1 MKLVSSRLSRGFT
14 LIELVVVLMV
24 LALVTHLA
32 VRELGK
38 VQRARLGQAANAQLE
53 TVRDAVWRT
62 APGEEPT
69 GFLVDLGRLPR
80 AARATNE
87 LGRVVGTLAELW
99 ERPADVAPFAFRP
112 AVESNLVAAVAEKA
126 ALVDATVVVPCGW
139 RGPYVRLPFGRD
151 RLLDAWGNPLETPDD
166 AGYARLLGVD
176 GQAAEV
182 GTPVARVRHFGADGR
197 PDDAVEPPDAAA
209 RDVSVDLVPEGRLA
223 NPLVVNAS
231 FVSGANPSTVDG
243 TARCR
248 WYMPCGGA
256 ITGGVATATLA
267 GVAQTSF
274 AFEGLPP
281 GMCTLAVDV
290 GGARRALERVV
301 VPPGGRIVDVK
312 VAVE

>member
-1 MKLVSSRLSRGFT
+1 MSRGFT

-38 VQRARLGQAANAQLE
+38 VQRARLGQVANTQLE
-53 TVRDAVWRT
+53 TVRDAVWRMV
-62 APGEEPT
+62 PGEEPT

-99 ERPADVAPFAFRP
+99 ERPLDVAPYSFRP
-112 AVESNLVAAVAEKA
+112 AAESNLVVAAAEKA
-126 ALVDATVVVPCGW
+126 ELVDATVIVPCGW
-139 RGPYVRLPFGRD
+139 RGPYMRLPFGKD
-151 RLLDAWGNPLETPDD
+151 RLLDAWGNSFETPDD
-166 AGYARLLGVD
+166 AGYARLLEAD
-176 GQAAEV
+176 DQAVEA
-182 GTPVARVRHFGADGR
+182 GAPVSRVRHFGADGR
-197 PDDAVEPPDAAA
+197 PDSVVEPSDAAA

-231 FVSGANPSTVDG
+231 FVSGVNPSTVDG

-267 GVAQTSF
+267 GAAQTSF

-281 GMCTLAVDV
+281 GVCTFAVDV
-290 GGARRALERVV
+290 GGVRRVLERVV
-301 VPPGGRIVDVK
+301 VPPGGRILDVK